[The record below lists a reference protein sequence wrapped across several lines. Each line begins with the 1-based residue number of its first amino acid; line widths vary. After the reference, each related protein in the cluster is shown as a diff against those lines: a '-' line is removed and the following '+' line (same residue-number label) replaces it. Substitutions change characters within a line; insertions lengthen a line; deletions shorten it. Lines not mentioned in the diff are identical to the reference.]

1 MIRSLAGLSLLV
13 VFAGYSSVNLFVSE
27 YRAFQGQPVPDH
39 SRADSITAY
48 VSRFDRL
55 KAMLPPDAV
64 VQLVNRVGEDRKRSW
79 FLAQYALAPI
89 LLDSAQHD
97 LVIGNFPEGDS
108 VAIARL
114 AQAETLTTLA
124 DFDNGVVLFQ
134 RRKRR

>member
-13 VFAGYSSVNLFVSE
+13 VFAGYSSVHLFVSE
-27 YRAFQGQPVPDH
+27 YRAFQGQPVPGH

-55 KAMLPPDAV
+55 KAMIPPDAV
-64 VQLVNRVGEDRKRSW
+64 VQLVNRVGEDRNASW
-79 FLAQYALAPI
+79 SLAQYALAPI

-97 LVIGNFPEGDS
+97 LVVGNFPEGDS
-108 VAIARL
+108 VGIARL
-114 AQAETLTTLA
+114 AEAETLTTLA
-124 DFDNGVVLFQ
+124 DFENGVVLFQ